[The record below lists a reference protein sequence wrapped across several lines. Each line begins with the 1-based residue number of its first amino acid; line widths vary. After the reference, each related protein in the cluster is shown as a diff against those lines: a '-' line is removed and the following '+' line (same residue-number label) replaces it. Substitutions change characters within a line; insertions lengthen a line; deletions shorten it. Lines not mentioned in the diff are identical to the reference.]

1 LHRLSLTCALLST
14 LYTTAVA
21 HAQTSA
27 NGIGPDLST
36 AGGVGFGLD
45 SKIDNNFF
53 GRLRLG
59 VLYAFEPYF
68 INGGLTLEAGALSN
82 LAIGGE
88 IEANSFH
95 GLFANLGLSYSRD
108 AYVTGHVSAGYTIF
122 GLEYQHAFADRKPR
136 EALLF
141 VVRFPLGFWWFTRQR
156 EEKKPPPPP
165 PPGQSAAGSG
175 TAAAPAPVG
184 TQENPLPL
192 GPTAPSPS
200 GTPAP
205 TTPIAD
211 PATRERMERG
221 QHAQEEALM
230 AGVRGD
236 YTAQSDAL
244 RRAYAAQADPMLLV
258 RIADADIARGKR
270 ALAAQALQQFLAT
283 TATADGATV
292 APVKVQAE
300 AKLNELLPQLARVR
314 VTYAAAS
321 GDEVVAIDGAAQPGA
336 LLGYDLLLD
345 PGQHVLT
352 LSTPARANAGAKNV
366 EKTFEARPGE
376 LVRIEL

>member
-1 LHRLSLTCALLST
+1 
-14 LYTTAVA
+14 VK
-21 HAQTSA
+21 
-27 NGIGPDLST
+27 GIGPDIAT
-36 AGGVGFGLD
+36 AGGVGFGLG
-45 SKIDNNFF
+45 SKIDNNFL

-59 VLYAFEPYF
+59 VLYAFEPYW

-82 LAIGGE
+82 LALGGE

-95 GLFANLGLSYSRD
+95 GWFANLGLAYSRD
-108 AYVTGHVSAGYTIF
+108 EYVTGHLSAGYTIF
-122 GLEYQHAFADRKPR
+122 GLEYEHAFADRKPR

-141 VVRFPLGFWWFTRQR
+141 IVRFPLGFWWFTHER

-165 PPGQSAAGSG
+165 PPPAPGQPAALGG
-175 TAAAPAPVG
+175 AAQAQPGPAPAG

-192 GPTAPSPS
+192 GPA
-200 GTPAP
+200 AP
-205 TTPIAD
+205 TPSAAPATPIAD
-211 PATRERMERG
+211 PETRERMERG
-221 QHAQEEALM
+221 QHAQEEAVM
-230 AGVRGD
+230 AGLRGD
-236 YTAQSDAL
+236 YAAQSDAL

-258 RIADADIARGKR
+258 RIADAEIARGQR
-270 ALAAQALQQFLAT
+270 ARAARALQQFLAT
-283 TATADGATV
+283 TATADSTV
-292 APVKVQAE
+292 APAKAQAE

-321 GDEVVAIDGAAQPGA
+321 GDEVVAIDGTPQPGA

-352 LSTPARANAGAKNV
+352 LSTPARANAPAKNV
-366 EKTFEARPGE
+366 EKTFEAHPGE